1 MSEAQKVAIAKSTRK
16 LRSSDE
22 EFEEAFKILKKYPKR
37 VTFFG
42 SARLSPKSKYYHMAH
57 DVASMLADDGFAI
70 ISGGGNGIME
80 ASNRGAFDEQQVSVG
95 FNIALPHEQHLN
107 NFTTEH
113 LTFNY
118 FFTRKVMMTF
128 YAHGF
133 VCFPGGFG
141 TLDEVFEII
150 TLIQTGKMA
159 PVPVILVG
167 KKFWKDMDKFIH
179 KQLLKRKLI
188 SYGDEQLYTITDD
201 FNTIH
206 RLINRSY
213 NS

>member
-1 MSEAQKVAIAKSTRK
+1 
-16 LRSSDE
+16 
-22 EFEEAFKILKKYPKR
+22 
-37 VTFFG
+37 
-42 SARLSPKSKYYHMAH
+42 
-57 DVASMLADDGFAI
+57 
-70 ISGGGNGIME
+70 
-80 ASNRGAFDEQQVSVG
+80 
-95 FNIALPHEQHLN
+95 
-107 NFTTEH
+107 
-113 LTFNY
+113 
-118 FFTRKVMMTF
+118 TF